1 MGDRGYLWCS
11 DTRDKKYWM
20 PIL

>member
-1 MGDRGYLWCS
+1 MGDRRYLWCS